1 MASPKLNMP
10 ETVDPLLRETLSRQ
24 QAEIDRM
31 KDALALLGVA
41 QCSWCKKYYR
51 RSEPGA
57 MFDGGELVCYGC
69 IPQWWPQRREQL
81 SGKDRDD
88 VEGKLVFWLRQFHK
102 AESFKDPDKLP
113 ESSQQELSLEAK
125 CLECRGT
132 GTSGGDERCRFCE
145 GRGLVWI
152 VVPKH

>member
-1 MASPKLNMP
+1 MTDTLDSALQEK
-10 ETVDPLLRETLSRQ
+10 LSRQ

-41 QCSWCKKYYR
+41 PCSWCKKYFR
-51 RSEPGA
+51 RAEPGA
-57 MFDGGELVCYGC
+57 MFDGGELVCYAC
-69 IPQWWPQRREQL
+69 IPEWWPQRREQL

-102 AESFKDPDKLP
+102 AESIKDPAKLP
-113 ESSQQELSLEAK
+113 EASQQELTLVAT

-132 GTSGGDERCRFCE
+132 GTSTGERCRFCE
-145 GRGLVWI
+145 GRGTIWI

>member
-1 MASPKLNMP
+1 MP
-10 ETVDPLLRETLSRQ
+10 DPVDPRLQEILSRQ
-24 QAEIDRM
+24 QDQIDRM

-41 QCSWCKKYYR
+41 QCSWCRKYFR
-51 RSEPGA
+51 RTEPGA

-69 IPQWWPQRREQL
+69 IPEWWPGRRQQL

-88 VEGKLVFWLRQFHK
+88 LEGKLVFWLRQFHK
-102 AESFKDPDKLP
+102 AESFKDPAKLP
-113 ESSQQELSLEAK
+113 ERSQQELSLEAR

-145 GRGLVWI
+145 GRGSVWI
-152 VVPKH
+152 VVPKQ

>member
-1 MASPKLNMP
+1 
-10 ETVDPLLRETLSRQ
+10 
-24 QAEIDRM
+24 M

-41 QCSWCKKYYR
+41 PCSWCKKYFR
-51 RSEPGA
+51 RAEPGA
-57 MFDGGELVCYGC
+57 MFDGGELVCYAC
-69 IPQWWPQRREQL
+69 IPEWWPQRREQL

-102 AESFKDPDKLP
+102 AESIKDPAKLP
-113 ESSQQELSLEAK
+113 EASQQELTLVAT

-132 GTSGGDERCRFCE
+132 GTSTGERCRFCE
-145 GRGLVWI
+145 GRGTIWI